1 MFTKWY
7 TIKKHRKKGEVSM
20 ADMPQK
26 RSPQR
31 RRTPYNRTKKSNIK
45 NDSHT
50 LDTKVFALGGLNEV
64 GKNMYCIE
72 HDDEIIIIDAGVKFA
87 EDGLPGI
94 DYVIPDY
101 SYLKRNQKKIKALLI
116 THGHED
122 HIGGIPFLLQ
132 VVHIPFIYASPLACA
147 MIRRKLEERRLTQ
160 ATKLVQIDNL
170 YQIKTKHFN
179 IGFFKTNHSIPESL
193 GIIVNTP
200 NGRVVAT
207 GDFKFDL
214 TPVGDPADYQV
225 MSFLGE
231 TGVTLLLSD
240 STNAEVPNFS
250 ISEKQVAYSV
260 QEEFRKT
267 EGRLI
272 VATFASNVHRV
283 QQIIDAAVKFN
294 RKILVFG
301 RSMENNIQVSRKL
314 GYIKCPDRFFIKN
327 EEAKRLP
334 DNEICILCT
343 GSQGEALAALSR
355 IANGTHRQIS
365 IKSGDTVLF
374 SSNPIPGNAGS
385 VSKVINKLYRAG
397 ARVLTNEAINNL
409 HTSGH
414 ASQEE
419 QKLMLLL
426 TRPKYFFPVHGEY
439 RMLKIHAKLFEEVG
453 LIKGNAFV
461 LSNGDSILLRNEEA
475 RLGPRVHVDDIYV
488 DGNDI
493 TGLST
498 AVLRDRQI
506 LSEDGMVSVL
516 ISMDSRAGCLLN
528 KPIIMSRGFVYMKDS
543 TEMIREAE
551 MLVGKALTQLLKR
564 KTTFGE
570 IKNTIRDTLGPYFYQ
585 KTKRNPMIIP
595 VIMNKK
601 A

>member
-1 MFTKWY
+1 MANMPKKNKYPRKNYNNTKRN
-7 TIKKHRKKGEVSM
+7 H
-20 ADMPQK
+20 
-26 RSPQR
+26 
-31 RRTPYNRTKKSNIK
+31 YNQN
-45 NDSHT
+45 
-50 LDTKVFALGGLNEV
+50 DTKVFALGGLNEI

-72 HDDEIIIIDAGVKFA
+72 HDDEIVIIDAGVKFA
-87 EDGLPGI
+87 QEGLPGI

-101 SYLKRNQKKIKALLI
+101 SYLKRNQRKIKALLI

-122 HIGGIPFLLQ
+122 HIGGIPFLLR
-132 VVHIPFIYASPLACA
+132 VVNVPFIYASPLACA
-147 MIRRKLEERRLTQ
+147 MIERKFEEHKMNNV
-160 ATKLVQIDNL
+160 TKLVRINNL
-170 YQIKTKHFN
+170 SQIKTKYFN

-200 NGRVVAT
+200 NGRVVST

-214 TPVGDPADYQV
+214 TPIGDPADYQI

-240 STNAEVPNFS
+240 STNAEVDNFT

-260 QEEFRKT
+260 QEAFRKT
-267 EGRLI
+267 DGRLI

-283 QQIIDAAVKFN
+283 SQICEAAVKFN

-301 RSMENNIQVSRKL
+301 RSMESNIEVSKKL
-314 GYIKCPDRFFIKN
+314 GYIKCPNSYFIKSN
-327 EEAKRLP
+327 QANDLP
-334 DNEICILCT
+334 DNEILILCT

-355 IANGTHRQIS
+355 IANGTHRYIH
-365 IKSGDTVLF
+365 IKPGDTVVF
-374 SSNPIPGNAGS
+374 SSNPIPGNGAS
-385 VSKVINKLYRAG
+385 VSRVVNKLFRQG
-397 ARVLTNEAINNL
+397 AKVLTNDAFNNL

-414 ASQEE
+414 ASKQE

-426 TRPKYFFPVHGEY
+426 TKPKYFFPVHGEY
-439 RMLKIHAKLFEEVG
+439 RMLKIHAKLYEEVG
-453 LIKGNAFV
+453 FNKDHAFV
-461 LSNGDSILLRNEEA
+461 LSNGDSILLHNEEA
-475 RLGPRVHVDDIYV
+475 RLGPRIHVDDIYV

-493 TGLST
+493 SGLST
-498 AVLRDRQI
+498 AVLSDRQI

-516 ISMDSRAGCLLN
+516 IAMDSHKGILLN

-543 TEMIREAE
+543 VELIREAE
-551 MLVGKALTQLLKR
+551 SLVGHNLAHLLQR
-564 KTTFGE
+564 KTTFNE
-570 IKNTIRDTLGPYFYQ
+570 IKNTVRDTLAQYFYQ

-601 A
+601 V

>member
-1 MFTKWY
+1 MEKKPNTNNRKTGKTNQRNTSKSKTTTSRK
-7 TIKKHRKKGEVSM
+7 TISKK
-20 ADMPQK
+20 
-26 RSPQR
+26 
-31 RRTPYNRTKKSNIK
+31 NNNI
-45 NDSHT
+45 
-50 LDTKVFALGGLNEV
+50 DTKVFALGGLNEI

-72 HDDEIIIIDAGVKFA
+72 HDNELFIIDAGVKFA
-87 EDGLPGI
+87 EEGLPGI

-101 SYLKRNQKKIKALLI
+101 SYLKKNEKKIRGLMI

-132 VVHIPFIYASPLACA
+132 VVKIPFIYATPLASA
-147 MIRRKLEERRLTQ
+147 MIKRKLDEKRLTNV
-160 ATKLVQIDNL
+160 TKIIQINDE
-170 YQIKTKHFN
+170 YQIKSKYFN
-179 IGFFKTNHSIPESL
+179 IGFFKTNHSIPESM
-193 GIIVNTP
+193 GIIINSP
-200 NGRVVAT
+200 NGRIVET

-214 TPVGDPADYQV
+214 SPVGDVADYQK

-231 TGVTLLLSD
+231 TGVTLLMSD
-240 STNAEVPNFS
+240 STNSEVPTFS
-250 ISEKQVAYSV
+250 ISEKKVANSV

-283 QQIIDAAVKFN
+283 QQIVEAAVKFN
-294 RKILVFG
+294 RKILVYG
-301 RSMENNIQVSRKL
+301 RSMENNIQVSRAM

>member
-1 MFTKWY
+1 
-7 TIKKHRKKGEVSM
+7 M
-20 ADMPQK
+20 ADTP
-26 RSPQR
+26 RNHPTT
-31 RRTPYNRTKKSNIK
+31 RRTNNKRPTRKEEFSN
-45 NDSHT
+45 
-50 LDTKVFALGGLNEV
+50 DTKVFALGGLNEI

-72 HDDEIIIIDAGVKFA
+72 HKEEIVIIDAGVKFA

-101 SYLKRNQKKIKALLI
+101 TYLKRNARKIKALLI

-132 VVHIPFIYASPLACA
+132 VVPVRFIYASPLACA
-147 MIRRKLEERRLTQ
+147 MIKRKLEEKHLTN
-160 ATKLVQIDNL
+160 ATKLIEINDL
-170 YQIKTKHFN
+170 YQIRTKYFN

-200 NGRVVAT
+200 NGRIVST

-225 MSFLGE
+225 ISFLGE

-240 STNAEVPNFS
+240 STNAEIPNFTV
-250 ISEKQVAYSV
+250 SEKQVAYSV

-272 VATFASNVHRV
+272 VATFASNIHRV

-301 RSMENNIQVSRKL
+301 RSMENNIQISRQL

-327 EEAKRLP
+327 DEAKRLP
-334 DNEICILCT
+334 DNEILILCT

-365 IKSGDTVLF
+365 IKPGDTVLF
-374 SSNPIPGNAGS
+374 SSNPIPGNTGS
-385 VSKVINKLYRAG
+385 VNKVINKLYRAG

-426 TRPKYFFPVHGEY
+426 TKPKYFFPVHGEY
-439 RMLKIHAKLFEEVG
+439 RMLKIHAKLYEEVG
-453 LIKGNAFV
+453 FPQDHAFV

-475 RLGPRVHVDDIYV
+475 RLGPRIHVDDIYV

-506 LSEDGMVSVL
+506 LAEDGMVSVL
-516 ISMDSRAGCLLN
+516 IAMDSRAGCLLN
-528 KPIIMSRGFVYMKDS
+528 KPIIMSRGFVYMQDS
-543 TEMIREAE
+543 KEMIREAE
-551 MLVGKALTQLLKR
+551 YLVSRELTKLLKR

-570 IKNTIRDTLGPYFYQ
+570 IKNTIRDTLGPYFYH
-585 KTKRNPMIIP
+585 KTRRNPMIIP

-601 A
+601 V

>member
-1 MFTKWY
+1 
-7 TIKKHRKKGEVSM
+7 
-20 ADMPQK
+20 
-26 RSPQR
+26 
-31 RRTPYNRTKKSNIK
+31 
-45 NDSHT
+45 
-50 LDTKVFALGGLNEV
+50 
-64 GKNMYCIE
+64 
-72 HDDEIIIIDAGVKFA
+72 
-87 EDGLPGI
+87 
-94 DYVIPDY
+94 
-101 SYLKRNQKKIKALLI
+101 
-116 THGHED
+116 
-122 HIGGIPFLLQ
+122 
-132 VVHIPFIYASPLACA
+132 VVPVRFIYASPLACA
-147 MIRRKLEERRLTQ
+147 MIKRKLEEKHLTN
-160 ATKLVQIDNL
+160 ATKLIEINDL
-170 YQIKTKHFN
+170 YQIRTKYFN

-193 GIIVNTP
+193 GIIINTP
-200 NGRVVAT
+200 NGRIVST

-225 MSFLGE
+225 ISFLGE

-240 STNAEVPNFS
+240 STNAEIPNFTV
-250 ISEKQVAYSV
+250 SEKQVAYSV

-272 VATFASNVHRV
+272 VATFASNIHRV

-301 RSMENNIQVSRKL
+301 RSMENNIQISRQL

-327 EEAKRLP
+327 DEAKRLP
-334 DNEICILCT
+334 DNEILILCT

-365 IKSGDTVLF
+365 IKPGDTVLF
-374 SSNPIPGNAGS
+374 SSNPIPGNTGS
-385 VSKVINKLYRAG
+385 VNKVINKLYRAG
-397 ARVLTNEAINNL
+397 ARVLTNEAISNL

-426 TRPKYFFPVHGEY
+426 TKPKYFFPVHGEY
-439 RMLKIHAKLFEEVG
+439 RMLKIHAKLYEEVG
-453 LIKGNAFV
+453 FPADHAFI
-461 LSNGDSILLRNEEA
+461 LSNGDSILLRDGEA
-475 RLGPRVHVDDIYV
+475 RLGPRIHVDDIYV

-506 LSEDGMVSVL
+506 LAEDGMVSVL
-516 ISMDSRAGCLLN
+516 IAMDSRAGCLLN
-528 KPIIMSRGFVYMKDS
+528 KPIIMSRGFVYMQDS
-543 TEMIREAE
+543 KEMIREAE
-551 MLVGKALTQLLKR
+551 YLVSRELTKLLKR

-570 IKNTIRDTLGPYFYQ
+570 IKNTIRDTLSPYFYH

-601 A
+601 V

>member
-1 MFTKWY
+1 
-7 TIKKHRKKGEVSM
+7 M
-20 ADMPQK
+20 ADMPIK
-26 RSPQR
+26 
-31 RRTPYNRTKKSNIK
+31 RTPHRRPPYNKQRKQTTKTENTS
-45 NDSHT
+45 

-101 SYLKRNQKKIKALLI
+101 SYLKRNQKKIKGLLI

-132 VVHIPFIYASPLACA
+132 VVSVPFIYASPLACA
-147 MIRRKLEERRLTQ
+147 MIKRKLEEKRLTN

-200 NGRVVAT
+200 NGRIVST

-250 ISEKQVAYSV
+250 ISEKKVAYSV

-327 EEAKRLP
+327 EEARHLP
-334 DNEICILCT
+334 DNEILILCT

-365 IKSGDTVLF
+365 IKPGDTVLF
-374 SSNPIPGNAGS
+374 SSSPIPGNAGS
-385 VSKVINKLYRAG
+385 ISKVVNKLFRAG
-397 ARVLTNEAINNL
+397 AKVLVNTAFNNL

-453 LIKGNAFV
+453 LTKGNAFI
-461 LSNGDSILLRNEEA
+461 LSNGDSILLKDEEA
-475 RLGPRVHVDDIYV
+475 RIGPRIHVDDIYV

-516 ISMDSRAGCLLN
+516 ISMDSRSGCLLN

-543 TEMIREAE
+543 TDMIRQAE
-551 MLVGKALTQLLKR
+551 MLVGKELTALLKN

-570 IKNTIRDTLGPYFYQ
+570 IKNKIRDTLGPYFYQ

-595 VIMNKK
+595 VIMNKNT
-601 A
+601 